1 MRRALWFLNLA
12 HAYDHFFLLIFP
24 TAVLALAP
32 AWGMSYGEALSFGTA
47 AFVTF
52 GAGTLPAGWLGDRWS
67 RGHLMSVFFIGI
79 GLSAIVTGLASGP
92 VTLTLGLG
100 LLGLFA
106 SIYHPVGTALV
117 IQNAKATGQSLGVNG
132 VFGNLGVAGAALVTG
147 LITEWLGWRTAFILP
162 GVIAVLTG
170 VWFAFRIA
178 PAMSGDLAARPAAN
192 KAPAAQ
198 DALIR
203 VFVVVGVSALFGGII
218 FHGTTIALPK
228 IFQERLAGLVGDLGT
243 IGVLVAAVFT
253 LAAFAQIA
261 VGRLLDRYGARAIL
275 PLIVA
280 PQVVLLLV
288 AVQLSGL
295 AMLVL
300 AAALMLL
307 VFGEIPITAWLVGR
321 YTPARWQSRI
331 FGVQY
336 VLSLGVSAV
345 VVPTIAVLHDWTGGF
360 GAFFVVM
367 AGAAALVALVAL
379 LLPGRGVAEDQ
390 RRVSNKPIRAS
401 VVKPAPAR
409 KVMGA
414 P

>member
-1 MRRALWFLNLA
+1 MSRPLWFLNLA

-32 AWGMSYGEALSFGTA
+32 AWGLSYGEALAFGTA

-67 RGHLMSVFFIGI
+67 RAHLMSIFFIGL
-79 GLSAIVTGLASGP
+79 GLAAILTGLASGP

-147 LITEWLGWRTAFILP
+147 LITEWLGWRAAFVLP

-170 VWFAFRIA
+170 ILFALKIA
-178 PAMSGDLAARPAAN
+178 PAMTGELATRPGAR
-192 KAPAAQ
+192 KAPAAH

-228 IFQERLAGLVGDLGT
+228 IFQERLAGLVGDIGT

-261 VGRLLDRYGARAIL
+261 VGRLLDRYGARLIL
-275 PLIVA
+275 PLIVT
-280 PQVVLLLV
+280 PQVLLLLL

-295 AMLVL
+295 AMLFL

-307 VFGEIPITAWLVGR
+307 VFGEIPITAWLVGQ
-321 YTPARWQSRI
+321 YTPSHWQSRI

-345 VVPTIAVLHDWTGGF
+345 VVPLIAVLHDLTGGF
-360 GAFFVVM
+360 GAFFVVL

-379 LLPGRGVAEDQ
+379 LLP
-390 RRVSNKPIRAS
+390 SRARARS
-401 VVKPAPAR
+401 AAGIADPA
-409 KVMGA
+409 GA
-414 P
+414 AP